1 MAVNAGQ
8 THAIA
13 NDGST
18 TEIDTVLTQ
27 EANRLNK
34 EMHRRTVHVTP
45 WIDLVKKSAFP
56 EGMGYTL
63 GTMIYE
69 RALPTTAA
77 NGSTL
82 GVSWADIAGSHPAA
96 STVTDTNSLDQL
108 IAGSQ
113 DTINTPTKSYIQFA
127 RMMKQ
132 YSLKRATVE
141 SPRIDIEDLRYAAH
155 RNEQLKAIIDAMAE
169 STRYTWE
176 ERNRDEY
183 DRVCGNYVLCKSAS
197 TVISSGADE
206 TKQSW
211 AATGAAA
218 STTKIGDV
226 DAAADDGTCDIN
238 ANISNEVMRSIYYK
252 IIRNGGGQ
260 NAYGRENARPVL
272 ATVLSSEASYTL
284 INESGTRDDIRESS
298 KVNELLA
305 PLGIERSYQGYYHTI
320 DDLAPRFSFN
330 ASTDALERVYPYSA
344 SSGIIS
350 PNSSYET
357 AEFEA
362 LYVLHPE
369 VMECQVPNPMSGSN
383 GLKFDPLQYNGKY
396 TWRNILDEVT
406 TPDGTIGYFRG
417 VLASATKPLRTEFGY
432 VVIFKRDTAT
442 PAAI

>member
-1 MAVNAGQ
+1 MAVQAGQ
-8 THAIA
+8 THVV
-13 NDGST
+13 DGST
-18 TEIDTVLTQ
+18 TVIDTVLTQ

-34 EMHRRTVHVTP
+34 EIHRRTVHVTP
-45 WIDLVKKSAFP
+45 WIDLIKKSAFP

-82 GVSWADIAGSHPAA
+82 GVNWADIASAHPAA

-108 IAGSQ
+108 IAGAQ
-113 DTINTPTKSYIQFA
+113 DTVNVPTKSYIQFA

-141 SPRIDIEDLRYAAH
+141 SPRIDIEDLRYAAY

-183 DRVCGNYVLCKSAS
+183 DRVCGNYVLCKKSG
-197 TVISSGADE
+197 TTIVSGADE
-206 TKQSW
+206 TKQSF
-211 AATGAAA
+211 AAAGAAA

-226 DAAADDGTCDIN
+226 DSAADDGTCDID
-238 ANISNEVMRSIYYK
+238 ANISSEVMRAVYYK

-260 NAYGRENARPVL
+260 DAYGRENARPVL
-272 ATVLSSEASYTL
+272 AAVMSSEASHTL
-284 INESGTRDDIRESS
+284 LKEPGVRDDYRQSG
-298 KVNELLA
+298 KVSELLA
-305 PLGIERSYQGYYHTI
+305 PLGIERSYQGFYHMI

-344 SSGIIS
+344 SSGIVS
-350 PNSSYET
+350 PNSAYET
-357 AEFEA
+357 ASFEA
-362 LYVLHPE
+362 MYILHPK
-369 VMECQVPNPMSGSN
+369 VMECQVPNPMSGAQ

-406 TPDGTIGYFRG
+406 NPDGTVGYFRG

-432 VVIFKRDTAT
+432 VIIFKRDTN
-442 PAAI
+442 AIAEM

>member
-1 MAVNAGQ
+1 MAVQAGQ
-8 THAIA
+8 THAVN

-18 TEIDTVLTQ
+18 TVIDTVLTQ

-45 WIDLVKKSAFP
+45 WIDLIKKSAFP

-82 GVSWADIAGSHPAA
+82 GVTWADIAGSHPAA

-113 DTINTPTKSYIQFA
+113 DTMNVPNKSYIQFA

-141 SPRIDIEDLRYAAH
+141 SPRIDVEDLRYAAY

-183 DRVCGNYVLCKSAS
+183 DRVCGNFVLCKSSA
-197 TVISSGADE
+197 TTITSGADE
-206 TKQSW
+206 SKQTF
-211 AATGAAA
+211 AAAGANA

-226 DAAADDGTCDIN
+226 DVNNDNTCDID
-238 ANISNEVMRSIYYK
+238 ANISSEVMRSVYYK
-252 IIRNGGGQ
+252 IVRNGGGQ
-260 NAYGRENARPVL
+260 DAYGRENARPVL
-272 ATVLSSEASYTL
+272 AAVMSSEASHTL
-284 INESGTRDDIRESS
+284 LKEPGVRDDYRDSG

-305 PLGIERSYQGYYHTI
+305 PLGIERSYQGFYHLI
-320 DDLAPRFSFN
+320 DDLAPRYSFN

-362 LYVLHPE
+362 MYILHPK
-369 VMECQVPNPMSGSN
+369 VMECQVPNPVSGSN

-406 TPDGTIGYFRG
+406 NPDGTIGYFRG

-432 VVIFKRDTAT
+432 AIIFKRNTNTIAEM
-442 PAAI
+442 

>member
-1 MAVNAGQ
+1 MAVQAGQ
-8 THAIA
+8 THSVN

-18 TEIDTVLTQ
+18 TVIDTVLTQ

-45 WIDLVKKSAFP
+45 WIDLIKKSAFP

-82 GVSWADIAGSHPAA
+82 GVTWADIAGSHPAA

-113 DTINTPTKSYIQFA
+113 DTMNVPTKSYIQFA

-141 SPRIDIEDLRYAAH
+141 SPRIDVEDLRYAAY

-183 DRVCGNYVLCKSAS
+183 DRVCGNYVLCKSS
-197 TVISSGADE
+197 GTTITSGADE
-206 TKQSW
+206 SKQTF
-211 AATGAAA
+211 AAAGAAA

-226 DAAADDGTCDIN
+226 DANDDNTCDID
-238 ANISNEVMRSIYYK
+238 ANISSEVMRSVYYK
-252 IIRNGGGQ
+252 IVRNGGGQ
-260 NAYGRENARPVL
+260 DAYGRENARPVL
-272 ATVLSSEASYTL
+272 AAVMSSEASHTL
-284 INESGTRDDIRESS
+284 LKEPGVRDDYRDSG

-305 PLGIERSYQGYYHTI
+305 PLGIERSYQGFYHLI
-320 DDLAPRFSFN
+320 DDLAPRYSFN

-362 LYVLHPE
+362 MYILHPK
-369 VMECQVPNPMSGSN
+369 VMECQVPNPVSGSN

-406 TPDGTIGYFRG
+406 NPDGTIGYFRG

-432 VVIFKRDTAT
+432 AIIFKRNTNTIAEM
-442 PAAI
+442 